1 MRLNFLVGVIGAAL
15 TLAPLGLAQQPQDK
29 AKQPQQTQRASGDD
43 GVRRA
48 IEFQRAKDRAD
59 ERQARAE
66 ARHPSVDYLHADRQM
81 DDSTAN
87 SVKDPGPKVKK

>member
-1 MRLNFLVGVIGAAL
+1 MRLNFLAGMIGTAL
-15 TLAPLGLAQQPQDK
+15 ILAPLGLAQQQDK
-29 AKQPQQTQRASGDD
+29 AKQTQQSQRASGDD

-59 ERQARAE
+59 ERQAWAE
-66 ARHPSVDYLHADRQM
+66 ARHPSVDYSYADRQM
-81 DDSTAN
+81 DDSNAN